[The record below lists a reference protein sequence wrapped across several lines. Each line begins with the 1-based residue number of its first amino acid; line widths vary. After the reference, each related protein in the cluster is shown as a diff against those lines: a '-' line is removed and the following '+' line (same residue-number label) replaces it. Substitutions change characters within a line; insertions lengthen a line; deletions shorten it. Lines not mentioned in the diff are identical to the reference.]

1 MRNGDD
7 TWLFKYITVAVLIFF
22 VVYGLMLLGT
32 VEQ

>member
-1 MRNGDD
+1 MRKDDD

-32 VEQ
+32 VGQ

>member
-7 TWLFKYITVAVLIFF
+7 TWLSKYITVAVLIFF

>member
-1 MRNGDD
+1 MRKDDD
-7 TWLFKYITVAVLIFF
+7 TWMFKYITVAVLIFC

>member
-1 MRNGDD
+1 MRKDDD
-7 TWLFKYITVAVLIFF
+7 TWLFKYITVAALIFF